1 MARGLALVDVTVSQ
15 PIDFLQLVWSTMI
28 GLIFFSE
35 SPVIWV
41 WIGAGVVVFSAT
53 YMARLEA
60 RSVQQP

>member
-1 MARGLALVDVTVSQ
+1 
-15 PIDFLQLVWSTMI
+15 VWSTMV

>member
-1 MARGLALVDVTVSQ
+1 
-15 PIDFLQLVWSTMI
+15 
-28 GLIFFSE
+28 
-35 SPVIWV
+35 VIWV

>member
-28 GLIFFSE
+28 GLIIFAE

-41 WIGAGVVVFSAT
+41 WVGAGVVVFSAT